1 MNKIPVA
8 ISIVVVAIFIGW
20 AIAFSGDRPAT
31 DTASRANVKIID
43 GVQYVDISARGGF
56 QPRVSAGQAGL
67 PTVLRFNTA
76 NTFDCSASVIIPSL
90 RISKN
95 LPYTGQ
101 TEVDIG
107 TSTVGTLAGTC
118 AMGMYPFAVEF
129 E

>member
-8 ISIVVVAIFIGW
+8 ISIVVVVMLIGS
-20 AIAFSGDRPAT
+20 ALAFSGDRPVT
-31 DTASRANVKIID
+31 DTASRNNVKIVD
-43 GVQYVDISARGGF
+43 GVQYVDISARGGY
-56 QPRVSAGQAGL
+56 QPRTTLATAGL
-67 PTVLRFNTA
+67 PTILRFNTA

-90 RISKN
+90 KISKN

-101 TEVDIG
+101 TEIDIG

-118 AMGMYPFAVEF
+118 SMGMYPFAVEF

>member
-8 ISIVVVAIFIGW
+8 ISIVVVAILIGW
-20 AIAFSGDRPAT
+20 ALAFSDGKPTR
-31 DTASRANVKIID
+31 DTASRDNVTVVA

-56 QPRVSAGQAGL
+56 QPRVSAAKAGL

-101 TEVDIG
+101 TEINIG